1 MRQTLL
7 LSLLVP
13 ALVSAQTPAPLPPS
27 VPVITFEAT
36 SFSFGKIDA
45 NKQVKHSF
53 KLTNTGKAVLNLKEV
68 RASCGCTSAVTGKWA
83 LPPGESTEIEAT
95 FNSSNFQ
102 GVVRKSITV
111 TSDDPVNP
119 VVNLHFDAEVTPQ
132 PPPIVRSVSIQN
144 VERGAVQKS
153 VMRLE
158 SGDGSPVNV
167 REILVQ
173 DAPYLKGVAH
183 TEGTEN
189 FLEIILDGHLV
200 PKGKMGATDVLSV
213 MTTDGKPSIPV
224 KVQWEM
230 KPSITATPAIVA
242 WAGNAGEPF
251 WAVVKLQQVKGRAF
265 KVLGAKASNPWI
277 LVELPK
283 PKAASHQDVRIK
295 LSPDAK
301 PGTLNDEHVILTLS
315 DPDQPELSI
324 RVSAVLR

>member
-1 MRQTLL
+1 M
-7 LSLLVP
+7 
-13 ALVSAQTPAPLPPS
+13 
-27 VPVITFEAT
+27 
-36 SFSFGKIDA
+36 
-45 NKQVKHSF
+45 
-53 KLTNTGKAVLNLKEV
+53 
-68 RASCGCTSAVTGKWA
+68 
-83 LPPGESTEIEAT
+83 
-95 FNSSNFQ
+95 
-102 GVVRKSITV
+102 RKSITV